1 MTFQYIIYDW
11 DALIADVGG
20 FLGLLIGQSAYGV
33 FEAMTKWMKGSKII
47 KDQHVNDER
56 RDIYITFNYRVF
68 DLHKLSL

>member
-33 FEAMTKWMKGSKII
+33 YEALTNRMKGGKII
-47 KDQHVNDER
+47 
-56 RDIYITFNYRVF
+56 RD
-68 DLHKLSL
+68 